1 MPYVT
6 DAIYE
11 YLPVKDAENIMIS
24 SYPVYDKEQIFKEEE
39 LLIDDTIEFIKNF
52 RNTIKENNISKTYQ
66 VKLNSGNDLIIK
78 MLKLKEKLIDKD
90 LDITKFKVNS
100 KNYEAVI
107 YYEKVVSKEEEAL
120 KEKQIEELKNSIK
133 KREGLLN
140 NQNFVSKA
148 PKDLVA
154 KEQEKLQN
162 EKEELAKLLS

>member
-1 MPYVT
+1 MEK
-6 DAIYE
+6 YE
-11 YLPVKDAENIMIS
+11 EI
-24 SYPVYDKEQIFKEEE
+24 KEKVANSNGIINNRF
-39 LLIDDTIEFIKNF
+39 F
-52 RNTIKENNISKTYQ
+52 KENNISNPYQ
-66 VKLNSGNDLIIK
+66 VKVNTGNDLIIK
-78 MLKLKEKLIDKD
+78 MLKLKDRLIDQD

-100 KNYEAVI
+100 KNYEAII

-120 KEKQIEELKNSIK
+120 KEKQIAELKNSIK

-148 PKDLVA
+148 PKDLVE